1 MENTPETT
9 FDLLADIKRRSEYD
23 SMVEEARIIEN
34 VDDSTKVQ
42 YVRMSAVFPAAPR
55 DLLTVGLLTQLE
67 DGRMVMVNQ
76 SIEHYLCPEY
86 HGTVR
91 LKVDLAGF
99 IVERIKNQPNKCRL
113 IQISDIDLKTGW
125 ILKSLTS
132 IDLPS
137 YIKKLNS
144 ILLKLPR
151 QSVSKM
157 LCHTPIPILS
167 LQSSYHNG
175 IGGTHS
181 NYSSKF
187 QKRNIIISEYGAR
200 EADNNNK
207 DSSSSLSVVNTG
219 KFVIAAA
226 AYALVLLAGIKKWR
240 NKNSIT

>member
-42 YVRMSAVFPAAPR
+42 YVRMSPVFPAAPR

-113 IQISDIDLKTGW
+113 IQISDINLKTGW

-132 IDLPS
+132 I
-137 YIKKLNS
+137 
-144 ILLKLPR
+144 
-151 QSVSKM
+151 
-157 LCHTPIPILS
+157 
-167 LQSSYHNG
+167 
-175 IGGTHS
+175 
-181 NYSSKF
+181 
-187 QKRNIIISEYGAR
+187 GAR
-200 EADNNNK
+200 KANNNNNK

>member
-175 IGGTHS
+175 IGGTH
-181 NYSSKF
+181 
-187 QKRNIIISEYGAR
+187 RAR